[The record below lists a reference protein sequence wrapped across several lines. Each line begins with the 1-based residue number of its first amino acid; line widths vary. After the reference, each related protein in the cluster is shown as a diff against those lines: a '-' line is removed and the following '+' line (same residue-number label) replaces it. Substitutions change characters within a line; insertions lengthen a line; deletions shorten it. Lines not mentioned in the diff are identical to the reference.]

1 MKLFSYDHCPYCVKA
16 RMILGL
22 KNVDFELI
30 TLLNDDEQTP
40 IGMIGKKMVPILQK
54 PDGSFLPES
63 LDIISYIDGLDEF
76 GELMVRPSREMFS
89 LDEWF
94 QKIRLCVYD
103 LAMPRWV
110 KMDLE
115 EFATASARQ
124 YFMGKKEGMIGSFQ
138 QSWDRSEVLTK
149 EAVEHLKELESLISG
164 ETFFWGETL
173 NLDDFHV
180 FAALRAFTTVKDLNF
195 PPKIDGYMNSM
206 SKKSKVPLYWEKA
219 L

>member
-63 LDIISYIDGLDEF
+63 LDIIAYIDGLDEF
-76 GELMVRPSREMFS
+76 GEPMVRPSREMFS

-94 QKIRLCVYD
+94 QKIRLCVYG
-103 LAMPRWV
+103 LAMPRWM

-115 EFATASARQ
+115 EFATASARE
-124 YFMGKKEGMIGSFQ
+124 YFTRKKEEMVGSFQ
-138 QSWDRSEVLTK
+138 ESLDRSEALTK
-149 EAVEHLKELESLISG
+149 EAVEHLSELESLISG
-164 ETFFWGETL
+164 GTFFWGETL
-173 NLDDFHV
+173 SLDDFHV
-180 FAALRAFTTVKDLNF
+180 FAALRAFTTVKALNF
-195 PPKIDGYMNSM
+195 PPKIDDYMNSM
-206 SKKSKVPLYWEKA
+206 SEKAKVPLYWEKA